1 MWGFGLGVLGLVA
14 LQTLVQPAAAN
25 KLASGSGAL
34 VSILTR
40 MLSPAVAGIPQTKA
54 SKSAAA
60 NAAQAA
66 ATSAKTASETAKAA
80 SDAAKAGLVP
90 QSVGGIP
97 TGAPPANATPEQLQ
111 QWAAG
116 MFNG

>member
-34 VSILTR
+34 VSILSR

-54 SKSAAA
+54 SKSAA
-60 NAAQAA
+60 QAA
-66 ATSAKTASETAKAA
+66 ATSAKTAAATAQTA
-80 SDAAKAGLVP
+80 SDEAKAGLVP
-90 QSVGGIP
+90 QSVWGLP
-97 TGAPPANATPEQLQ
+97 TGAPPANATPQQLQ